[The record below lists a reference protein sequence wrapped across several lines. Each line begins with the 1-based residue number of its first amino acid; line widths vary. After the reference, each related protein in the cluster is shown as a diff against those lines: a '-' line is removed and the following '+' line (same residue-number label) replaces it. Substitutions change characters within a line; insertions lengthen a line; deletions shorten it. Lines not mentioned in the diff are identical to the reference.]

1 MTRRQQLIAQLRGA
15 LNQLETPERFAEE
28 TVCFTVAE
36 TEFEF
41 DKQSLKMEVE

>member
-1 MTRRQQLIAQLRGA
+1 MSRRQQLIAQLRGA
-15 LNQLETPERFAEE
+15 LNQLGSPPSEE

-41 DKQSLKMEVE
+41 DKSALDDYPVM